1 MITAPDRRSSV
12 ERNRGVSL
20 LELGLVLLLLVVILV
35 PAAKFSADSTSAFS
49 SLSAA
54 MHDTSRALVVLDRI
68 NAELITGN
76 FTTMAPAVPTADEAI
91 EFQKIIDVLYGAPVF
106 GNPIHIDLVPME
118 TNIDDGIDNDGDGL
132 VDEQGVRIWEDRPPA
147 SVTPEAEDA
156 ASVICAN
163 VAKGGLLFDRQ
174 GAILFVNVTFQ
185 EAGTDPPAT
194 FTLRTGVKMRNNL

>member
-1 MITAPDRRSSV
+1 MVTVPDRRSIV
-12 ERNRGVSL
+12 ERNRGFSL

-35 PAAKFSADSTSAFS
+35 PAAKFSADSSSAFS

-54 MHDTSRALVVLDRI
+54 MHETSRALVVLDRI
-68 NAELITGN
+68 NSELITGN
-76 FTTMAPAVPTADEAI
+76 FTTVAPAVPTADQAI
-91 EFQKIIDVLYGAPVF
+91 EFQKIIDVQNGAPVF

-132 VDEQGVRIWEDRPPA
+132 VDEQGVRIWEDRAPA
-147 SVTPEAEDA
+147 SVTPQVEDA

-163 VAKGGLLFDRQ
+163 VAKGGLLFNRQ
-174 GAILFVNVTFQ
+174 GAILFVDMTFQ
-185 EAGTDPPAT
+185 DTSTDSPTT